1 MERCH
6 LHRFFYT
13 LGNDAKVDGYYIMN
27 DNYFDEFI
35 LEAIIDKKYLSKEQ
49 KEMLKQEPILFDPK
63 DSF

>member
-1 MERCH
+1 
-6 LHRFFYT
+6 
-13 LGNDAKVDGYYIMN
+13 MN